1 MKAVRLRLYI
11 GGESPRAIRAASN
24 LRRLCS
30 QLLGDDWEL
39 EVIDVVDRPDLAD
52 EARIFAT
59 PTVVKLTPAPIR
71 RAIGDLSDIQRL
83 AAALDLEVPSDEEI
97 SNL

>member
-24 LRRLCS
+24 LRRLCN

-39 EVIDVVDRPDLAD
+39 EVIDVVDRPDLAED
-52 EARIFAT
+52 ARVFAT

-83 AAALDLEVPSDEEI
+83 AAALDLGVPSDEEI

>member
-24 LRRLCS
+24 LRRLCN

-39 EVIDVVDRPDLAD
+39 EVIDVVDRPDLAED
-52 EARIFAT
+52 ARIFAT

-83 AAALDLEVPSDEEI
+83 AAALDLGVPSDEEI

>member
-52 EARIFAT
+52 DARIFAT